1 MKKLS
6 KFLALALTLV
16 MIAAAF
22 AGCGEKK
29 VQTGSTFTYWVTMDT
44 STAQTL
50 TSFSELMMY
59 KEMEKRTGTKVDF
72 IHPASGSTG
81 TEAFQILLSS
91 GDYPDMIEYNWSSY
105 AGGADQAIDDGVIIA
120 LNDYMEDYAPNYY
133 DIMEGERAK
142 ENNYLYKAATI
153 TSNGN
158 YYGFKGINV
167 GKYRGFG
174 GLIVRRDLLDNWGLD
189 IPVTI
194 DDWDKLFETAKE
206 NGIKYPLTGDSSLFT
221 IRWGELFNTAW
232 KVGKGFYADGTKVK
246 FGPFEK
252 AYKDYVVKM
261 AEWREKGYIDI
272 DYITNNSTNI
282 EGYLANGTSI
292 AAYGYVGG
300 TIGKLL
306 PAMADRDP
314 NYDLAACPFPVMKEG
329 DKAWFQELQ
338 AEATEPC
345 IAISTQCGIDNEE
358 RYKEAIKWC
367 DYLYS
372 DEGIILKSFGIEGDT
387 FTVEKDENG
396 EDRYVYT
403 EKITDHEKLGAH
415 SISASLY
422 HFFLPANHPGY
433 NQHPDY
439 LKGFYPYSQQVE
451 AIEVWNKDVEE
462 AKKHVLPSLSYTSEE
477 AAEKANI
484 ESKGRSK
491 LDAVIS
497 NIILGKADI
506 DTYDDAVKQ
515 AKKDGYDKLLKITQA
530 AYDRYMSSA
539 K

>member
-6 KFLALALTLV
+6 KLLALALTFVL
-16 MIAAAF
+16 IAAVF
-22 AGCGEKK
+22 AGCSEKK
-29 VQTGSTFTYWVTMDT
+29 VQTGSTFTYWVTID
-44 STAQTL
+44 SNTAQTL
-50 TSFSELMMY
+50 TSFNELMMY
-59 KEMEKRTGTKVDF
+59 KEMEKRTGTKVEF

-105 AGGADQAIDDGVIIA
+105 AGGADQAIEDGVIIA

-142 ENNYLYKAATI
+142 ENNYLYKASTI
-153 TSNGN
+153 TSGGN

-174 GLIVRRDLLDNWGLD
+174 GLIVRKDLLDEWKLD

-194 DDWDKLFETAKE
+194 DDWDTLFATAKE

-232 KVGKGFYADGTKVK
+232 QVGKGFYVDGSKVK

-252 AYKDYVVKM
+252 NYKNYISKM

-282 EGYLANGTSI
+282 EGYMTNGTSI
-292 AAYGYVGG
+292 AAFGYVGG

-314 NYDLAACPFPVMKEG
+314 DYNLAACPFPVMKDG

-338 AEATEPC
+338 TESTEPC
-345 IAISTQCGIDNEE
+345 IAISTQCGIENED

-372 DEGIILKSFGIEGDT
+372 DEGIILKSFGIKDDT
-387 FTVEKDENG
+387 FTIEKDENG
-396 EDRYVYT
+396 EEHYVYT
-403 EKITDHEKLGAH
+403 DKIIDYEKIGAH
-415 SISASLY
+415 SISASIN

-439 LKGFYPYSQQVE
+439 LRGFYPYEQQME
-451 AIEVWNKDVEE
+451 AIEVWNKNVDE
-462 AKKHVLPSLSYTSEE
+462 AKKHMLPAISYTSDE

-491 LDAVIS
+491 LDGAIS
-497 NIILGKADI
+497 NIVLGKADI
-506 DTYDDAVKQ
+506 STYDDAVKQ